1 MIEGSTALKQIA
13 RVQPTIVLID
23 IQQSG
28 VDGDQIIRT
37 LRADPATQNLKI
49 LALLTDDSQEE
60 KVHSLAAA
68 ASDYWVKSI
77 DLLKR
82 LIEQV
87 AALVQND

>member
-60 KVHSLAAA
+60 KVHSLPA